1 MANISQRFGR
11 AVRKRRESSGYSQE
25 AFATAAKIDR
35 TYYSKIER
43 GRANVSLALIERLV
57 KTFGVDLAD
66 LFAGVD
72 KE

>member
-11 AVRKRRESSGYSQE
+11 AVRRRRESSELSQE
-25 AFATAAKIDR
+25 AFAIAAKIDR

-43 GRANVSLALIERLV
+43 GRANVSLVVIERVV
-57 KTFGVDLAD
+57 KALGVDLAD
-66 LFAGVD
+66 LFADVD